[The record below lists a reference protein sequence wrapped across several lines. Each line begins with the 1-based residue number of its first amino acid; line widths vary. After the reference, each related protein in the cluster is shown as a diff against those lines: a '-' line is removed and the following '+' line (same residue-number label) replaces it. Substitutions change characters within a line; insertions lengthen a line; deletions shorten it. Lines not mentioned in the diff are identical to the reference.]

1 MEYNYIDG
9 SILCCAGYCF
19 PYATRER
26 IEGLLGALHPCRL
39 APEELAAGLEKLVEG
54 GFLEPR
60 RRGFSLTRKA
70 RKFLRRSR
78 LPYENARER
87 NRRVSS
93 LFCRQFS
100 GNSAE

>member
-39 APEELAAGLEKLVEG
+39 APEELDAGLEKLVEG

-60 RRGFSLTRKA
+60 RR
-70 RKFLRRSR
+70 
-78 LPYENARER
+78 ER
-87 NRRVSS
+87 DRRVSS

-100 GNSAE
+100 GNPAE